1 MRDVHLVVISGP
13 SGSGKST
20 AIKALEDTGYF
31 CVDNMPVPMI
41 RGFMD
46 LVSGN
51 DEGAK
56 KVALVVDVREGL
68 FLKDFITVLDS
79 VKKAGYKTTLIYL
92 EGTDE
97 VLVRRFSE
105 TRRSHPLAAVESPLE
120 GLVIERKLLKDIKF
134 HADRVIDTSAYNVHE
149 LRDVI
154 RDYSSGTMTRST
166 LTVNLVAFGFRYGI
180 PAEADLLFD
189 VRFIPNPFFVES
201 MRNLDGRD
209 GKVRDYVLSNPVAH
223 EFLEKLKGMLSYLL
237 PLYWKEGKSYLT
249 VAIGCTGGKHRS
261 VAICDAM
268 ADTLKTDITTLRQK
282 YRDIEKA

>member
-1 MRDVHLVVISGP
+1 MKDVHLVVISGP

-41 RGFMD
+41 SAFVD
-46 LVSGN
+46 LVSGTEEA
-51 DEGAK
+51 D
-56 KVALVVDVREGL
+56 KVAIVVDVREGV
-68 FLKDFITVLDS
+68 FLKGFIKVFDS
-79 VKKAGYKTTLIYL
+79 VKKAGYRTTLIYL
-92 EGTDE
+92 EGTDD

-105 TRRSHPLAAVESPLE
+105 TRRSHPLAADESPLE
-120 GLVIERKLLKDIKF
+120 GLVMERKLLKDIKF

-154 RDYSSGTMTRST
+154 REYSSGTMTRST

-189 VRFIPNPFFVES
+189 VRFIPNPFFVRPL
-201 MRNLDGRD
+201 RNLDGRD
-209 GKVRDYVLSNPVAH
+209 ARVRDYVLSNPVAAD
-223 EFLEKLKGMLSYLL
+223 FVVKLKGMLTYLL
-237 PLYWKEGKSYLT
+237 PHYWKEGKSYLT

-261 VAICDAM
+261 VAISDAI
-268 ADTLKTDITTLRQK
+268 ADTLKTDITTLRQR